1 MNDTKLTKEQI
12 RNMGIGKFSQFVVKY
27 LYSTDWTLTADV
39 CGVSEILKEKHK
51 RLQIAQQYRFND
63 YTSAVNKFILDTIY
77 CDENLGLFVV
87 EQIIQQKKMDSS
99 EIKEL
104 NQILA
109 FLGMEYTNAE
119 LLISKLKTISD
130 DKFIKVNSIPDDFY
144 KKLLT
149 EMNLLYEYQLPM
161 SLSILIRKLFENLI
175 IDIFRR
181 KYGETDLS
189 LYYDTSRRRFHG
201 FNTLLKNL
209 DNKKTDFHSISP
221 NLDKSFIKSIN
232 KYRETGNS
240 AAHSIDVNLSIES
253 FSQNKD
259 EINHIV
265 HFLLRIL
272 KNI

>member
-149 EMNLLYEYQLPM
+149 EMNLLSEYQLPM